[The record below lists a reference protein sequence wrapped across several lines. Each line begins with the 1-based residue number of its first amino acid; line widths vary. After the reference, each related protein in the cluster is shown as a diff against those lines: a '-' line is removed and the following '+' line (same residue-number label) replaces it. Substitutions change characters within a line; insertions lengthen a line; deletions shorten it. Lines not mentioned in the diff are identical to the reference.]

1 MDTPDLVSDVEGFDW
16 DEGNKEKNWIKHGVH
31 WKESEEIFND
41 EPVYFLDQ
49 KHSVDEKR
57 IRVHGTTSKGR
68 LLAMIFTL
76 RQQRVRVISVRDQNK
91 KERVRYKAYIN
102 SLKDNH
108 EKTKKT

>member
-68 LLAMIFTL
+68 LLAMIFAPML
-76 RQQRVRVISVRDQNK
+76 VALLN
-91 KERVRYKAYIN
+91 N
-102 SLKDNH
+102 
-108 EKTKKT
+108 